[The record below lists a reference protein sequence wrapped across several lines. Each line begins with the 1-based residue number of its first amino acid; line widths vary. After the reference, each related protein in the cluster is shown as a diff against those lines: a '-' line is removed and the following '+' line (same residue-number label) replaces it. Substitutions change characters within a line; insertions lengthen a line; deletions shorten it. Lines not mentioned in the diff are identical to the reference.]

1 MFKVSVVVPVYN
13 PGDYFT
19 PCIESLTSQSLP
31 QDEFEVI
38 CVDDGSTDDTP
49 ARLDKLAATYPNI
62 RVIHQPNSGWPGQPR
77 NAALL
82 EYGCWV
88 HHPSNVG
95 TNKVGTVVRL
105 TNWLDAHR
113 LKL

>member
-31 QDEFEVI
+31 ADEFEVI

-49 ARLDKLAATYPNI
+49 ARLDELAATY
-62 RVIHQPNSGWPGQPR
+62 RKYPR
-77 NAALL
+77 DPPAELRMARPAAQ
-82 EYGCWV
+82 C
-88 HHPSNVG
+88 
-95 TNKVGTVVRL
+95 R
-105 TNWLDAHR
+105 R
-113 LKL
+113 